1 MKTERKGYQK
11 AVLVIAVF
19 TILAGALYATD
30 NFRKIPQN
38 KSGSSILKRNEHGQG
53 EKNQKLVAKTKDQ
66 KAKIT
71 VEIQEQSYTQEE
83 LQRVFDTAGKKL
95 ETLIL
100 GENKSLDEVRYDL
113 NLVKTVPDTG
123 IEVSWELSDYQTVN
137 ILGELQDKNLSEE
150 GRIIELKALLTY
162 GDAKAEHQFSA
173 RVFPPKLDDSGQFQR
188 QLEKKMK
195 KQMRQTV
202 NPGMWCFRMKLK
214 ENNILA
220 LCKRYEKCGNLC
232 TGDCGS
238 GLMLVLEKQNEIQ
251 KKKARRHQLAM
262 DYPEFISTFTLY
274 LGAGMPARRAWFQIA
289 SVYRQQENTRC
300 VYEEMV
306 YTMREMQ
313 RGTPESECYEHFG
326 MRCGLPV
333 YRKFAVMLSQ
343 NLRKGTKGLA
353 ELLQREAA
361 GAFEE
366 RKAAARKLGEE
377 TSTRLLGPMFLM
389 LGVVLMIIVVP
400 AFLRFRFKKK
410 GRGRYVEKI
419 YREHE
424 RTGAD
429 VCGRNAGRNRLSV
442 VEMILILVVIIALV
456 LIFKTQLTTLVNDIF
471 EKITSESAGI

>member
-19 TILAGALYATD
+19 TILTGALYATD

-100 GENKSLDEVRYDL
+100 GEN
-113 NLVKTVPDTG
+113 TG

-195 KQMRQTV
+195 EADETDRESGYVVLPDEIEGKTISWHYAKDMRSV
-202 NPGMWCFRMKLK
+202 GIFVLG
-214 ENNILA
+214 IVA
-220 LCKRYEKCGNLC
+220 AA
-232 TGDCGS
+232 
-238 GLMLVLEKQNEIQ
+238 LMLVLEKQNEIQ

-400 AFLRFRFKKK
+400 AFLT
-410 GRGRYVEKI
+410 I
-419 YREHE
+419 Q
-424 RTGAD
+424 
-429 VCGRNAGRNRLSV
+429 
-442 VEMILILVVIIALV
+442 I
-456 LIFKTQLTTLVNDIF
+456 
-471 EKITSESAGI
+471 

>member
-53 EKNQKLVAKTKDQ
+53 EKNQKLVAKTKNQ

-162 GDAKAEHQFSA
+162 GDAKVEHQFSA

-195 KQMRQTV
+195 EADETDRESGYVVLPDEIEGKTISWHYAKDMRSV
-202 NPGMWCFRMKLK
+202 GIFVLG
-214 ENNILA
+214 IVA
-220 LCKRYEKCGNLC
+220 AA
-232 TGDCGS
+232 
-238 GLMLVLEKQNEIQ
+238 LMLVLEKQNEIQ

-289 SVYRQQENTRC
+289 SVYRQQENTRY

-400 AFLRFRFKKK
+400 AFLT
-410 GRGRYVEKI
+410 I
-419 YREHE
+419 Q
-424 RTGAD
+424 
-429 VCGRNAGRNRLSV
+429 
-442 VEMILILVVIIALV
+442 I
-456 LIFKTQLTTLVNDIF
+456 
-471 EKITSESAGI
+471 

>member
-83 LQRVFDTAGKKL
+83 LQKVFDAAGKKL

-150 GRIIELKALLTY
+150 GRIIELKALLTH

-173 RVFPPKLDDSGQFQR
+173 RVFPPKLDDAGQFQR

-195 KQMRQTV
+195 EADETDRESGYVVLPDEIEGKTISWHYAKDMRSV
-202 NPGMWCFRMKLK
+202 GIFVLG
-214 ENNILA
+214 IVA
-220 LCKRYEKCGNLC
+220 AA
-232 TGDCGS
+232 
-238 GLMLVLEKQNEIQ
+238 LMLVLEEQNEIQ

-289 SVYRQQENTRC
+289 SVYRQQENTRY

-400 AFLRFRFKKK
+400 AFLT
-410 GRGRYVEKI
+410 I
-419 YREHE
+419 Q
-424 RTGAD
+424 
-429 VCGRNAGRNRLSV
+429 
-442 VEMILILVVIIALV
+442 I
-456 LIFKTQLTTLVNDIF
+456 
-471 EKITSESAGI
+471 